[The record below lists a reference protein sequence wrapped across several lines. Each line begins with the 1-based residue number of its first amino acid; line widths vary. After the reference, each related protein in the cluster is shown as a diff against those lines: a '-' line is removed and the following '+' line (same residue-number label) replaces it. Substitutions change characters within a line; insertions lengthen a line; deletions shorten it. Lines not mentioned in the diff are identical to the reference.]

1 MDITLNH
8 VADGIVKESEAFD
21 VLKAVFPTFLE
32 TGNGDLDE
40 IAVLREP
47 PSLESGIMAAMV
59 DDIAHTRA
67 AIDRQIAELKG
78 IKKGRPF
85 LLALTVMRGKYR
97 LKPLVGRFIQNVFL
111 RHVPQRLVQRQQG
124 SLRRVR

>member
-1 MDITLNH
+1 
-8 VADGIVKESEAFD
+8 
-21 VLKAVFPTFLE
+21 
-32 TGNGDLDE
+32 
-40 IAVLREP
+40 
-47 PSLESGIMAAMV
+47 MAAMV

-97 LKPLVGRFIQNVFL
+97 LKPRVGRFIQNVFL